1 VFSEEKERKER
12 KRKRLWGIMYIF
24 FCSLIFILCFYDKI
38 IISIISISVHNI
50 LLYQA
55 SIPEPPALLTC
66 AVQFFPLSTPLHPLT
81 CQVAHTSCKA
91 LYILQG
97 NVKYY
102 CYLDNSHSYIAGISY
117 SFPFPILC
125 HPLMFTLCLCLTKE
139 KSEIPKEMWEKKN

>member
-1 VFSEEKERKER
+1 MSPRDARPGEIIRVLYRFSTHSTGCFQRKKKEKKERER
-12 KRKRLWGIMYIF
+12 DYGELY
-24 FCSLIFILCFYDKI
+24 
-38 IISIISISVHNI
+38 I

-102 CYLDNSHSYIAGISY
+102 RYLDNSHSYIAGISY